1 MRHGV
6 TGNWNGIYCDI
17 LMGIGLYR
25 AVNWWLRSPYSS
37 NGNYACSVGAV
48 GSVDGSSVF
57 SGNVC
62 ARPALA
68 LSSEILVSDSADSSG
83 CYIIASAPAGE
94 EYQKV
99 NGVWM
104 RMC

>member
-25 AVNWWLRSPYSS
+25 AVNWWLRSPNSSSYNGAYSVS
-37 NGNYACSVGAV
+37 SG
-48 GSVDGSSVF
+48 GSVNGDCVYFGHY
-57 SGNVC
+57 C

-68 LSSEILVSDSADSSG
+68 GKYAEI
-83 CYIIASAPAGE
+83 
-94 EYQKV
+94 
-99 NGVWM
+99 
-104 RMC
+104 R

>member
-37 NGNYACSVGAV
+37 YIGSAYYVSTG
-48 GSVDGSSVF
+48 GSVDSDGVYY
-57 SGNVC
+57 GHVC

-68 LSSEILVSDSADSSG
+68 GKYAEI
-83 CYIIASAPAGE
+83 
-94 EYQKV
+94 
-99 NGVWM
+99 
-104 RMC
+104 R

>member
-25 AVNWWLRSPYSS
+25 AVYWWLRSPASSYYDYAYYVYS
-37 NGNYACSVGAV
+37 G
-48 GSVDGSSVF
+48 GSVNYYYVC
-57 SGNVC
+57 SGYFC

-68 LSSEILVSDSADSSG
+68 GKYAEI
-83 CYIIASAPAGE
+83 
-94 EYQKV
+94 
-99 NGVWM
+99 
-104 RMC
+104 R

>member
-25 AVNWWLRSPYSS
+25 AVVWWLRSPRSS
-37 NGNYACSVGAV
+37 NSSDGAYRV
-48 GSVDGSSVF
+48 NTDGSVDSNRVYN
-57 SGNVC
+57 GNNC

-68 LSSEILVSDSADSSG
+68 GKYAEI
-83 CYIIASAPAGE
+83 
-94 EYQKV
+94 
-99 NGVWM
+99 
-104 RMC
+104 R

>member
-37 NGNYACSVGAV
+37 DYYAAFCVDTGGSVNNNVYNGN
-48 GSVDGSSVF
+48 
-57 SGNVC
+57 NC

-68 LSSEILVSDSADSSG
+68 GKYAEI
-83 CYIIASAPAGE
+83 
-94 EYQKV
+94 
-99 NGVWM
+99 
-104 RMC
+104 R

>member
-25 AVNWWLRSPYSS
+25 AVNWWLRSPNSS
-37 NGNYACSVGAV
+37 NNNNAYYVNTD
-48 GSVDGSSVF
+48 GSVNNNNVYN
-57 SGNVC
+57 GNNC

-68 LSSEILVSDSADSSG
+68 GKYAEI
-83 CYIIASAPAGE
+83 
-94 EYQKV
+94 
-99 NGVWM
+99 
-104 RMC
+104 R

>member
-25 AVNWWLRSPYSS
+25 AVYWWLRSPSS
-37 NGNYACSVGAV
+37 SYNYGAYYVFTDGGV
-48 GSVDGSSVF
+48 GSGNSVYR
-57 SGNVC
+57 GRC

-68 LSSEILVSDSADSSG
+68 GKYAEI
-83 CYIIASAPAGE
+83 
-94 EYQKV
+94 
-99 NGVWM
+99 
-104 RMC
+104 R

>member
-25 AVNWWLRSPYSS
+25 AVNWWLRSPYS
-37 NGNYACSVGAV
+37 GNYYYACYVNTD
-48 GSVDGSSVF
+48 GSVHNNYVCSGSH
-57 SGNVC
+57 C

-68 LSSEILVSDSADSSG
+68 GKYAEI
-83 CYIIASAPAGE
+83 
-94 EYQKV
+94 
-99 NGVWM
+99 
-104 RMC
+104 R

>member
-25 AVNWWLRSPYSS
+25 AVYWWLRSPISGSYL
-37 NGNYACSVGAV
+37 GACSVSAG
-48 GSVDGSSVF
+48 GSVDCGSVYC
-57 SGNVC
+57 GGRC

-68 LSSEILVSDSADSSG
+68 GKYAEI
-83 CYIIASAPAGE
+83 
-94 EYQKV
+94 
-99 NGVWM
+99 
-104 RMC
+104 R

>member
-25 AVNWWLRSPYSS
+25 AVYWWLRSPNSS
-37 NGNYACSVGAV
+37 NYNIAFCVYAG
-48 GSVDGSSVF
+48 GSVDYDSVY
-57 SGNVC
+57 SGNNC

-68 LSSEILVSDSADSSG
+68 GKYAEI
-83 CYIIASAPAGE
+83 
-94 EYQKV
+94 
-99 NGVWM
+99 
-104 RMC
+104 R

>member
-25 AVNWWLRSPYSS
+25 AVYWWLRSPHSSS
-37 NGNYACSVGAV
+37 NGAYYVNTV
-48 GSVDGSSVF
+48 GSVSSGLGIVYN
-57 SGNVC
+57 GNNC

-68 LSSEILVSDSADSSG
+68 GKYAEI
-83 CYIIASAPAGE
+83 
-94 EYQKV
+94 
-99 NGVWM
+99 
-104 RMC
+104 R

>member
-37 NGNYACSVGAV
+37 NHNCADCVSTD
-48 GSVDGSSVF
+48 GSVDSSYVF
-57 SGNVC
+57 YGDNC

-68 LSSEILVSDSADSSG
+68 GKYAEI
-83 CYIIASAPAGE
+83 
-94 EYQKV
+94 
-99 NGVWM
+99 
-104 RMC
+104 R

>member
-25 AVNWWLRSPYSS
+25 AVYWWLRSPVSGLFGLAYL
-37 NGNYACSVGAV
+37 
-48 GSVDGSSVF
+48 VDSDGCVVSDFVCRGDS
-57 SGNVC
+57 C

-68 LSSEILVSDSADSSG
+68 GKYAEI
-83 CYIIASAPAGE
+83 
-94 EYQKV
+94 
-99 NGVWM
+99 
-104 RMC
+104 R

>member
-25 AVNWWLRSPYSS
+25 AVVWWLRSP
-37 NGNYACSVGAV
+37 CSGGVCAVGV
-48 GSVDGSSVF
+48 GSVAGV
-57 SGNVC
+57 GGGLVCGGGVC

-68 LSSEILVSDSADSSG
+68 GKYAEI
-83 CYIIASAPAGE
+83 
-94 EYQKV
+94 
-99 NGVWM
+99 
-104 RMC
+104 R

>member
-25 AVNWWLRSPYSS
+25 AVYWWLRSPYSGS
-37 NGNYACSVGAV
+37 SSGAYFVNSDGCVDYSNVYNGN
-48 GSVDGSSVF
+48 
-57 SGNVC
+57 NC

-68 LSSEILVSDSADSSG
+68 GKYAEI
-83 CYIIASAPAGE
+83 
-94 EYQKV
+94 
-99 NGVWM
+99 
-104 RMC
+104 R

>member
-25 AVNWWLRSPYSS
+25 AVCWWLRSPYSS
-37 NGNYACSVGAV
+37 NYDYRAYVVSAGGRVNGNYVY
-48 GSVDGSSVF
+48 F
-57 SGNVC
+57 GNLC

-68 LSSEILVSDSADSSG
+68 GKYAEI
-83 CYIIASAPAGE
+83 
-94 EYQKV
+94 
-99 NGVWM
+99 
-104 RMC
+104 R

>member
-25 AVNWWLRSPYSS
+25 AVNWWLRSPNSS
-37 NGNYACSVGAV
+37 NGNNAYYVYTD
-48 GSVDGSSVF
+48 GSVSY
-57 SGNVC
+57 GNVYNGNIC

-83 CYIIASAPAGE
+83 CYTIASAPAGE

>member
-25 AVNWWLRSPYSS
+25 AVYWWLRSPNSSYSD
-37 NGNYACSVGAV
+37 YACLVITDGGVNSNSVYYG
-48 GSVDGSSVF
+48 DF
-57 SGNVC
+57 C

-68 LSSEILVSDSADSSG
+68 GKYAEI
-83 CYIIASAPAGE
+83 
-94 EYQKV
+94 
-99 NGVWM
+99 
-104 RMC
+104 R

>member
-25 AVNWWLRSPYSS
+25 AVNWWLRSPNSS
-37 NGNYACSVGAV
+37 NNNNAYYVNTD
-48 GSVDGSSVF
+48 GSVSNYRVSSGS
-57 SGNVC
+57 NC

-83 CYIIASAPAGE
+83 CYTIASAPAGE

>member
-25 AVNWWLRSPYSS
+25 AVNWWLRSPNSS
-37 NGNYACSVGAV
+37 SGYGAFFVYTDGSVNYNDVYIGNY
-48 GSVDGSSVF
+48 
-57 SGNVC
+57 C

-68 LSSEILVSDSADSSG
+68 GKYAEI
-83 CYIIASAPAGE
+83 
-94 EYQKV
+94 
-99 NGVWM
+99 
-104 RMC
+104 R

>member
-25 AVNWWLRSPYSS
+25 AVYWWLRSPLSGYFSS
-37 NGNYACSVGAV
+37 AYCVNSDGSVYNSDVYYGNY
-48 GSVDGSSVF
+48 
-57 SGNVC
+57 C

-68 LSSEILVSDSADSSG
+68 GKYAEI
-83 CYIIASAPAGE
+83 
-94 EYQKV
+94 
-99 NGVWM
+99 
-104 RMC
+104 R

>member
-25 AVNWWLRSPYSS
+25 AVNWWLRSPNSS
-37 NGNYACSVGAV
+37 NNNNAYNVNTD
-48 GSVDGSSVF
+48 GSVNNNNVYN
-57 SGNVC
+57 GNNC

-68 LSSEILVSDSADSSG
+68 LSSEILVSDSADFSG
-83 CYIIASAPAGE
+83 CYTIVSAPAGE

-99 NGVWM
+99 NGIWM